1 MGRLVYRTEL
11 EATPEEVYAWHMR
24 PGALER
30 LMPPFEPGRIL
41 YKEGRLE
48 EGALRILEVGPLRS
62 RWRARHDSFVPG
74 RQFRDVQQS
83 GPMGRWEHTHRFLPS
98 PDGRAVLED
107 DIVYDLPLAW
117 LTEPWVG
124 PWFRRLTNRVFAYR
138 HRRTRQDLLRQRARA
153 GAPKTVAITG
163 ASGLIG
169 SQLAAYLSTAGH
181 EVVPVVR
188 RSPRPGEV
196 SVERLEGLAGVDAVV
211 HLAGKNV
218 AEGLWSHDTKQ
229 AILESRTLGTHRLCR
244 ALAELPQPP
253 AVLVCASATGFYG
266 DRGDLW
272 LDEVSQ
278 PGSGF
283 LSEVC
288 QAWEAAT
295 RPARKAGIRVVHL
308 RIGGVL
314 SGRGGLLPRLSWPFR
329 CGLGAVVGSGDQWI
343 SWISH
348 EDVVAAI
355 DHCLWT
361 ESLEG
366 AVNAVAPEPAT
377 MRTLS
382 QTLGRVLRRP
392 VLFRVPLTL
401 VEMVLGEMAEI
412 IRVSQRVRPTRLLE
426 SGFRFEDP
434 DLELALRHQLGL

>member
-1 MGRLVYRTEL
+1 MPRLVYRTEL
-11 EATPEEVYAWHMR
+11 EATPEEVYDWHMR

-30 LMPPFEPGRIL
+30 LMPPFEPGRVL
-41 YKEGRLE
+41 FKEGPLE
-48 EGALRILEVGPLRS
+48 EGALRVLELGPLRS
-62 RWRARHDSFVPG
+62 RWRAVHDSFVPG

-83 GPMGRWEHTHRFLPS
+83 GPMARWEHTHRFLPS
-98 PDGRAVLED
+98 PDGRTVLED
-107 DIVYDLPLAW
+107 DIEYALPWPL
-117 LTEPWVG
+117 EPLVG
-124 PWFRRLTNRVFAYR
+124 WYFRRLTNLVFAYR
-138 HRRTRQDLLRQRARA
+138 HRRTRQDLLRPRRPA
-153 GAPKTVAITG
+153 KTVAVTG

-169 SQLAAYLSTAGH
+169 TQLAAFLSTAGH
-181 EVVPVVR
+181 TVVPVVR
-188 RSPRPGEV
+188 RGERPGEV
-196 SVERLEGLAGVDAVV
+196 SVERLEGLDGVDAVV

-218 AEGLWSHDTKQ
+218 AESLWSPDAKR
-229 AILESRTLGTHRLCR
+229 AILESRTLLTHRLCR
-244 ALAELPQPP
+244 ALAELPKPP

-272 LDEVSQ
+272 LDELSQ

-308 RIGGVL
+308 RIGGVF
-314 SGRGGLLPRLSWPFR
+314 SGRGGLLPRMAWPFR
-329 CGLGAVVGSGDQWI
+329 LGLGAVVGSGSQWL

-366 AVNAVAPEPAT
+366 AVNAVAPEPTT
-377 MRTLS
+377 MREFAH
-382 QTLGRVLRRP
+382 TLGRVLRRP
-392 VLFRVPLTL
+392 VWFRVPLTL
-401 VEMVLGEMAEI
+401 VEMALGDMAEI
-412 IRVSQRVRPTRLLE
+412 IRVSQRVRPVRLLE

-434 DLELALRHQLGL
+434 DLELALRHQLGV